1 MNGSKVR
8 TKQDFL
14 NFCKAEAIIGT
25 LQASYTD
32 FPFLSNIT
40 KQLTDEEALL
50 GCSIIGVLNN
60 PDILLNPENLQQG
73 AKICVDINRKW
84 SEKIGINQASRVTA
98 IKPDGTCAITIA
110 DEKDIPSSG
119 ISAHHSKR
127 YFRRVQINKLDPV
140 YKFFKKHNPHMCE
153 ESVWSSTKTDDVI
166 TFPILIENEKTITK
180 EDLTALKHLEIIKL
194 VQQNWVIPGT
204 TEVNEKDITHNVSCT
219 VDVKDD
225 EWEDVIKYLYDNKEY
240 FSAVSLL
247 SVIGDK
253 LYPQAPLERIITD
266 EDEQKWNDIIK
277 NYKILDYT
285 ELKEIEDNT
294 SLMMESACSGGKC
307 EL

>member
-1 MNGSKVR
+1 
-8 TKQDFL
+8 
-14 NFCKAEAIIGT
+14 
-25 LQASYTD
+25 
-32 FPFLSNIT
+32 
-40 KQLTDEEALL
+40 
-50 GCSIIGVLNN
+50 
-60 PDILLNPENLQQG
+60 
-73 AKICVDINRKW
+73 
-84 SEKIGINQASRVTA
+84 
-98 IKPDGTCAITIA
+98 
-110 DEKDIPSSG
+110 
-119 ISAHHSKR
+119 
-127 YFRRVQINKLDPV
+127 
-140 YKFFKKHNPHMCE
+140 
-153 ESVWSSTKTDDVI
+153 VI